1 MIAQEITRC
10 NSSIAEPSRSRGILL
25 IGHGTRDKVGTEQF
39 FQLASRLTELVSPI
53 PVEAAL
59 MEFQQ
64 PTIPSAWQS
73 LFSRGVRHI
82 HVAPLLLFA
91 AGHARGDVPDI
102 IDQCCAATPGVTFSQ
117 SLPLSRHP
125 AIVDLV
131 AERIEN
137 VSFRSAHQCD
147 FADRKPTFSR
157 TALVM
162 VGRGNHD
169 PCAQSD
175 MRLLS
180 EMVGHRLDFS
190 ETFTAFYAMAEPK
203 LPEVLHRVAASD
215 RFDSVIVHPHLLFE
229 GRLHQAI
236 IDQTNQIS
244 VAYPTMQFKMSA
256 YLGPVAEVAK
266 AVADRI
272 DRTSTLWQCQS

>member
-1 MIAQEITRC
+1 ML
-10 NSSIAEPSRSRGILL
+10 SRSRGVLL
-25 IGHGTRDKVGTEQF
+25 IGHGTRDRVGTEQF
-39 FQLASRLTELVSPI
+39 FQLASRLSELLRPT

-59 MEFQQ
+59 LEFQQ

-73 LFSRGVRHI
+73 LLSRGARHI

-91 AGHARGDVPDI
+91 AGHAKGDIPDI
-102 IDQCCAATPGVTFSQ
+102 VGRCCSATSGVTFDQ

-125 AIVDLV
+125 SIIDLV
-131 AERIEN
+131 VQRIE
-137 VSFRSAHQCD
+137 SAKQVQKL
-147 FADRKPTFSR
+147 ATPASR

-162 VGRGNHD
+162 VGRGNRD
-169 PCAQSD
+169 PCAQAD

-180 EMVGHRLDFS
+180 EVVGSRLDVA
-190 ETFTAFYAMAEPK
+190 ETFTAFYAMAEPR
-203 LPEVLHRVAASD
+203 LPDLLNRVAASG

-236 IDQTNQIS
+236 IDQTNQVS
-244 VAYPTMQFKMSA
+244 ATYPTIQFKTSA

-266 AVADRI
+266 AIADRI
-272 DRTSTLWQCQS
+272 EQSSTLWQCRS